1 MSARDNRTSL
11 SSMIDLRRII
21 ARLSAAYGSAR
32 GPQPR
37 DPFAVV
43 LYENIAYLV
52 TDDRRRAAFNAL
64 RRTIGLTPRKI
75 AEAPETALIAAAAV
89 GGVYPELR
97 AARMREAA
105 RLVLEEFGGDA
116 ATVLREEPKRRRRLL
131 KKFPAI
137 GEPGVDKIL
146 LLSRTQ
152 PLLALD
158 SNGLRVLTRLGVAQ
172 EKKSYAQTY
181 RAVQAAAGDFRNRD
195 FDMLITANDV
205 LARHGREIC
214 RRKAPL
220 CEVCVIKR
228 SCTYYERR
236 T

>member
-1 MSARDNRTSL
+1 
-11 SSMIDLRRII
+11 MIDLRRIV
-21 ARLSAAYGSAR
+21 ARLSAAYGAAR
-32 GPQPR
+32 SQPPR
-37 DPFAVV
+37 DPFALV

-52 TDDRRRAAFNAL
+52 TDDRRRAAFDAL
-64 RRTIGLTPRKI
+64 RRSIGLTPRQI
-75 AEAPETALIAAAAV
+75 SEASEAALVAAAAT

-152 PLLALD
+152 PVLALD

-181 RAVQAAAGDFRNRD
+181 RAVQAAAGDFSERD
-195 FDMLITANDV
+195 FDLLIEANDV

-214 RRKAPL
+214 KRNAPL
-220 CEVCVIKR
+220 CELCVIKR
-228 SCTYYERR
+228 SCEYYERR